1 LGTKELQGI
10 TPRGEGFVT
19 ASVTDPFG
27 NVIGIM
33 TNPHYLSILATTQPL
48 PAEQKSLT

>member
-10 TPRGEGFVT
+10 TRRGEGFES
-19 ASVTDPFG
+19 ATDPFG

>member
-27 NVIGIM
+27 NGIM